1 MVSTFRLLVLAV
13 LFYLG
18 WVLLS
23 EAETQAH
30 LESPDQSKVVLL
42 YLATASVGV
51 GIAAL
56 IATMVVPALGNFI
69 GNRIFNPG
77 GELALDPHTEATA
90 KVAREDYEGAIKD
103 YEAILW
109 KDPSDTLALSE
120 IARICC
126 RDLND
131 PIRAAIVIE
140 RALAHEWPLEQ
151 SSFLANRLADIYLL
165 REEPHRARD
174 VLTQVAETME
184 GTKYARNAEHRVQE
198 IDRAMALGG
207 RAAGQ
212 LEDAD
217 EEPS

>member
-90 KVAREDYEGAIKD
+90 KVAR
-103 YEAILW
+103 
-109 KDPSDTLALSE
+109 
-120 IARICC
+120 
-126 RDLND
+126 
-131 PIRAAIVIE
+131 
-140 RALAHEWPLEQ
+140 
-151 SSFLANRLADIYLL
+151 
-165 REEPHRARD
+165 D